1 MAARVTSQEVKD
13 IIPETKRTNLTPFI
27 TAANLTINKV
37 AASECGSA
45 LSDDELKETERWLAA
60 HYTAVSD
67 ALLAGQSEE
76 FEGERNVY
84 SRGKRNNDGITS
96 TQYGQMANTLACGCL
111 VEIDLRTPS
120 LIASGGA
127 HYDEQL

>member
-1 MAARVTSQEVKD
+1 MARVTDSEVRD
-13 IIPETKRTNLTPFI
+13 IIPGVSDSLDLTPFI

-37 AASECGSA
+37 AASECGSD
-45 LSDDELKETERWLAA
+45 LSDSELSEAERWLAA
-60 HYTAVSD
+60 HYTAVSTPSL
-67 ALLAGQSEE
+67 ALQSET

-84 SRGKRNNDGITS
+84 SRGKRDNDGIKS

-111 VEIDLRTPS
+111 VEIDMRTPT

-127 HYDEQL
+127 HYDE